1 MARPEFYPEWALV
14 EQMLPVAETI
24 NRTRPKESLRDVGY
38 DKDQVPTAQEFNW
51 QLNNIYEWIKDLD
64 ERLLSGTLNLE
75 DVYPIGSIYINKT
88 DSRNPSEI
96 LGVGTWVSL
105 EGRVLVGIG
114 TAQDTRGETKVFAE
128 AETGGEFSHVQT
140 VEELAVHRHTLRS
153 DNGSGTPFEVRGLGN
168 SSVLIGND
176 DLRGSLGYFD
186 KSLTLDPWVGDSG
199 ASQPMNVVQPYTTA
213 YMWERI
219 S

>member
-1 MARPEFYPEWALV
+1 MARPEFYPEWARV

-75 DVYPIGSIYINKT
+75 DVYPVGSIYINRT

-105 EGRVLVGIG
+105 EGRVLVGVG
-114 TAQDTRGETKVFAE
+114 TTEDVNLTSRVFE
-128 AETGGEFSHVQT
+128 PNEIGGEFEHTQT
-140 VEELAVHRHTLRS
+140 EEELANHAHIQGYNIS
-153 DNGSGTPFEVRGLGN
+153 DRYTFLMKYGYVSTSGQNVTGADTRYGA
-168 SSVLIGND
+168 VLPKTNN
-176 DLRGSLGYFD
+176 
-186 KSLTLDPWVGDSG
+186 TG

-213 YMWERI
+213 YMWERV